1 MEIGKLYNLIYM
13 IVMLFLI
20 FTIVLGYR
28 KKIKISKFLK
38 INYSKINYLKE
49 IIFIIGVIFIIFSLT
64 EPKKESGIE
73 KIEREGIDIY
83 FLVDISKSMLCSD
96 LKPTRLDRSRESI
109 KKIIDSLDGDRVGF
123 IPFSSSAYI
132 QMPLTDDYDMA
143 NTFLEMIDASLIS
156 GGGTDISS
164 ALDVADIA
172 FENSKSS
179 EKVVVIF
186 SDGEEEE
193 EKKQTKKSDD
203 RKKVYSVSVGTET
216 GGVVPEIDE
225 SGTVIGFK
233 NDESGN
239 PIITKVKEDNLKKI
253 SESYGGKVYRINT
266 VTDNTDKIISELAVS
281 NQGKIKEEEKKV
293 YRHYYQ
299 YFLGV
304 GILMLLI
311 GYFGILIG
319 YIKKVGTTKQ

>member
-49 IIFIIGVIFIIFSLT
+49 IIFTIGVIFIIFSLT

-143 NTFLEMIDASLIS
+143 NTFLEMIGASLIS

-203 RKKVYSVSVGTET
+203 RNCS
-216 GGVVPEIDE
+216 
-225 SGTVIGFK
+225 
-233 NDESGN
+233 
-239 PIITKVKEDNLKKI
+239 KI
-253 SESYGGKVYRINT
+253 W
-266 VTDNTDKIISELAVS
+266 
-281 NQGKIKEEEKKV
+281 
-293 YRHYYQ
+293 
-299 YFLGV
+299 
-304 GILMLLI
+304 
-311 GYFGILIG
+311 
-319 YIKKVGTTKQ
+319 